1 MLIVSLT
8 RTFVKNDST
17 SRDAIIQLL
26 ISSPWMMVRNS
37 FGSLTAYLFGM
48 YSDMMVLILFAM
60 LYVGVLTC
68 EMIGLK
74 SVLGEFLY
82 ILKFPW
88 KNI

>member
-1 MLIVSLT
+1 
-8 RTFVKNDST
+8 
-17 SRDAIIQLL
+17 
-26 ISSPWMMVRNS
+26 MMVRNS

-82 ILKFPW
+82 ILKFP
-88 KNI
+88 